1 MCRGPWCIPLVVHV
15 WSKELDSLRNP
26 DHDNLRMPS
35 LIRRKIQDQG
45 KFHPGEG
52 DGDIAR
58 TSECRPKSILSPTAV
73 RGGACLFDQNFMD
86 LWQIVSTHGFFVTC
100 GLVLSLHPPTR
111 QPGTD
116 GNGTS
121 AKMRIR
127 ICFITVGDPRAFI
140 IAVLWIVHHSVFM

>member
-73 RGGACLFDQNFMD
+73 RGGLFVRSQFYGP
-86 LWQIVSTHGFFVTC
+86 LQIVSTHGFFVTC
-100 GLVLSLHPPTR
+100 GLVLSLHPSTR

-116 GNGTS
+116 GNGAS

-127 ICFITVGDPRAFI
+127 ICLITIDDPCTFI
-140 IAVLWIVHHSVFM
+140 IAVLWIVHHSVFI